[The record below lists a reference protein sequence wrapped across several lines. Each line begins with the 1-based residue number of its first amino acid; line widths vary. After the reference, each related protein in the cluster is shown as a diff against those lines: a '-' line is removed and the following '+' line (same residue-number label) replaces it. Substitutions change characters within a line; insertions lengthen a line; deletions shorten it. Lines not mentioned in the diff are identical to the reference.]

1 MLTADLGTDA
11 AGSLGSNGEVRMSDI
26 ADLRRDVRILVW
38 MAGGLLV
45 VELVTLGLAL
55 AVWLRIVEIAGR
67 MP

>member
-1 MLTADLGTDA
+1 
-11 AGSLGSNGEVRMSDI
+11 MSDI

-38 MAGGLLV
+38 MVGGLLV
-45 VELVTLGLAL
+45 VELATLGLAL

>member
-45 VELVTLGLAL
+45 VELATLGLAL